1 MPHMETLSLFSE
13 RDGLELP
20 LLVFVPDGEVRA
32 VVQFSHGMCENK
44 ERYAPFMEFL
54 AARGFACAIS
64 DHRGHGAEAL
74 KHGELG
80 YFGNDGANALVDDL
94 HQATVWLRGRFP
106 GKRVYLFGHSMGS
119 LAARVYAARFDGE
132 LAGLI
137 VCGSPG
143 WNPAAPFGRLLAR
156 FLGAFKGE
164 RKRGKFL
171 KIITFGP
178 FYRAFKRENSKCAWI
193 CADKA
198 VVAAYEADPLC
209 GFTFTY
215 NGFEAL
221 YTLMIQ
227 CYDKRVKAG
236 NPNLPILFISGA
248 EDACRGGDKGFVQAV
263 ERMRGRGYA
272 RVDSRLYP
280 GMRHEILNEAGRQ
293 AVYDDVLA
301 WLEARE
307 GEA

>member
-1 MPHMETLSLFSE
+1 METLSLFSE

-44 ERYAPFMEFL
+44 ERYAPFMKIL

-74 KHGELG
+74 KRGELG

-119 LAARVYAARFDGE
+119 LAARVYAPRFDGE

-156 FLGAFKGE
+156 FLGALKGE

-307 GEA
+307 AEA

>member
-44 ERYAPFMEFL
+44 ERYAPFMKIL

-74 KHGELG
+74 KRGELG

-156 FLGAFKGE
+156 FLGALKGE

-248 EDACRGGDKGFVQAV
+248 EDACRGGDKDFVQAV

-307 GEA
+307 AEA

>member
-1 MPHMETLSLFSE
+1 METLSLFSE

-44 ERYAPFMEFL
+44 ERYAPFMKIL

-74 KHGELG
+74 KRGELG

-156 FLGAFKGE
+156 FLGALKGE

-307 GEA
+307 AEA

>member
-1 MPHMETLSLFSE
+1 MPHMETLSLFFE
-13 RDGLELP
+13 RDGLELS

-74 KHGELG
+74 KRGELG

-106 GKRVYLFGHSMGS
+106 GTRVYLFGHSMGS

-156 FLGAFKGE
+156 FLGALKGE

-280 GMRHEILNEAGRQ
+280 GMRHEVLNEAGRQ

-307 GEA
+307 AEA

>member
-1 MPHMETLSLFSE
+1 M
-13 RDGLELP
+13 
-20 LLVFVPDGEVRA
+20 
-32 VVQFSHGMCENK
+32 
-44 ERYAPFMEFL
+44 
-54 AARGFACAIS
+54 I
-64 DHRGHGAEAL
+64 
-74 KHGELG
+74 
-80 YFGNDGANALVDDL
+80 
-94 HQATVWLRGRFP
+94 
-106 GKRVYLFGHSMGS
+106 
-119 LAARVYAARFDGE
+119 
-132 LAGLI
+132 
-137 VCGSPG
+137 
-143 WNPAAPFGRLLAR
+143 
-156 FLGAFKGE
+156 
-164 RKRGKFL
+164 
-171 KIITFGP
+171 IITFGP

-307 GEA
+307 AEA

>member
-1 MPHMETLSLFSE
+1 METLSLFSE

-44 ERYAPFMEFL
+44 ERYAPFMKIL

-74 KHGELG
+74 KRGELG

-156 FLGAFKGE
+156 FLGALKGE

-248 EDACRGGDKGFVQAV
+248 EDACRGGDKDFVQAV

-307 GEA
+307 AEA